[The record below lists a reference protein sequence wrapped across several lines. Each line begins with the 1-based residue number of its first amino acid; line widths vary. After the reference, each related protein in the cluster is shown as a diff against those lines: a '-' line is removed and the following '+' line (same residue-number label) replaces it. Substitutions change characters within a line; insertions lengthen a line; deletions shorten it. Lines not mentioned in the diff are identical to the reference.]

1 MAPEAIEQAFH
12 APGGFVATVDD
23 VQTRRLGRTAH
34 DSSIAIL
41 GGAAFAMDSPEEA
54 GALLHEALDAGV
66 NHLDIAPG
74 YGSAERAVGP
84 HLKAIRRRLFL
95 ACKTAETERDWAL
108 RRLDRSLERL
118 QVDELDLYQ
127 AHGVTSLEVLDQRDE
142 AFAVILEARDRG
154 LTKFV
159 GVTGHDLG
167 APRAHLE
174 AIRRYDLD
182 TVMFPVYPAVWA
194 DTGYRAD
201 VDALL
206 AECAERDVGVMAI
219 KAVAW
224 RPWGD
229 RTPDAISWYEP
240 HRTDDA
246 IERGVRFALSTPGV
260 HAFCTPSDPATAR
273 RAIWA
278 ASRYEPLTPEER
290 TGAVEEADRE
300 AIFPIAEKAVSP
312 WR

>member
-1 MAPEAIEQAFH
+1 
-12 APGGFVATVDD
+12 
-23 VQTRRLGRTAH
+23 
-34 DSSIAIL
+34 
-41 GGAAFAMDSPEEA
+41 
-54 GALLHEALDAGV
+54 
-66 NHLDIAPG
+66 
-74 YGSAERAVGP
+74 VGP
-84 HLKAIRRRLFL
+84 HLNTIRQHLFL

-127 AHGVTSLEVLDQRDE
+127 AHGVTSLEVLEQRAE
-142 AFAVILEARDRG
+142 AFEVILEARDRG

-194 DTGYRAD
+194 DNGYRAD

-206 AECAERDVGVMAI
+206 AECTERDVGVMAI

-246 IERGVRFALSTPGV
+246 IESGVRFALSTPGV

-290 TGAVEEADRE
+290 TGAVEEAHWE

>member
-1 MAPEAIEQAFH
+1 ME
-12 APGGFVATVDD
+12 
-23 VQTRRLGRTAH
+23 TRRLGRTGH
-34 DSSIAIL
+34 HSSLAIL
-41 GGAAFAMDSPEEA
+41 GGAAFAMDSPDEA
-54 GALLHEALDAGV
+54 GALLDEALEAGV

-84 HLKAIRRRLFL
+84 HMRAIRQRLFL

-127 AHGVTSLEVLDQRDE
+127 VHGVTSLEVLDQRNE
-142 AFAVILEARDRG
+142 AFQVILEARDRG
-154 LTKFV
+154 LTRFV

-167 APRAHLE
+167 APAAHLE

-182 TVMFPVYPAVWA
+182 TVMFPVYPAVLA
-194 DTGYRAD
+194 DDDYRAD

-224 RPWGD
+224 RAWGD
-229 RTPDAISWYEP
+229 RTPDALSWYEP
-240 HRTDDA
+240 HRSDEA
-246 IERGVRFALSTPGV
+246 IERGVRFALSTPGI

-273 RAIWA
+273 RAISA
-278 ASRYEPLTPEER
+278 ASRYEPLTSAEH
-290 TGAVEEADRE
+290 ADAIVDADRE
-300 AIFPIAEKAVSP
+300 TIFPLVEKAVSP

>member
-1 MAPEAIEQAFH
+1 
-12 APGGFVATVDD
+12 
-23 VQTRRLGRTAH
+23 VQTRRLGRTGH
-34 DSSIAIL
+34 HSSLAIL

-84 HLKAIRRRLFL
+84 HLKAIRQRLFL

-142 AFAVILEARDRG
+142 AFEVILEARDRG

-167 APRAHLE
+167 APAAHLE

-182 TVMFPVYPAVWA
+182 TVMFPVYPAVLA
-194 DTGYRAD
+194 DDDYRAD

-224 RPWGD
+224 RSWGD
-229 RTPDAISWYEP
+229 RTPDALSWYEP
-240 HRTDDA
+240 HRSDEA
-246 IERGVRFALSTPGV
+246 IERCVWFALSTPGI
-260 HAFCTPSDPATAR
+260 HAICTPSDPATAR
-273 RAIWA
+273 RVISA
-278 ASRYEPLTPEER
+278 ASRYEPLTSAEH
-290 TGAVEEADRE
+290 ADAIVDADRE
-300 AIFPIAEKAVSP
+300 TIFPLVEKAVSP

>member
-1 MAPEAIEQAFH
+1 M
-12 APGGFVATVDD
+12 
-23 VQTRRLGRTAH
+23 QTRRLGRTGH
-34 DSSIAIL
+34 HSSVAIL

-54 GALLHEALDAGV
+54 EALLLEALDVGV

-74 YGSAERAVGP
+74 YGLAERAVGP
-84 HLKAIRRRLFL
+84 HLQAIRQRLFL

-118 QVDELDLYQ
+118 QVDNLDLYQ

-142 AFAVILEARDRG
+142 AFQVILEARDGG
-154 LTKFV
+154 LTRFV

-167 APRAHLE
+167 APAAHLE

-182 TVMFPVYPAVWA
+182 TVMFPVYPAVLA
-194 DTGYRAD
+194 DDAYRSD

-219 KAVAW
+219 KSVAW

-229 RTPDAISWYEP
+229 RTPDARSWYEP
-240 HRTDDA
+240 HRTTA
-246 IERGVRFALSTPGV
+246 RIEQGVRFALSTPGV

-273 RAIWA
+273 LAISA
-278 ASRYEPLTPEER
+278 ASRFEPFTPEER
-290 TGAVEEADRE
+290 TDAIVNADLE
-300 AIFPIAEKAVSP
+300 TIFPLAENAVSP

>member
-1 MAPEAIEQAFH
+1 ME
-12 APGGFVATVDD
+12 
-23 VQTRRLGRTAH
+23 TRRLGRTGH
-34 DSSIAIL
+34 HSSLAIL
-41 GGAAFAMDSPEEA
+41 GGAAFAMDSPDEA
-54 GALLHEALDAGV
+54 GALLDEALEAGV

-84 HLKAIRRRLFL
+84 HMRAIRQRLFL

-127 AHGVTSLEVLDQRDE
+127 VHGVTSLEVLDQRNE
-142 AFAVILEARDRG
+142 AFQVILEARDRG
-154 LTKFV
+154 LTRFV

-167 APRAHLE
+167 APAAHLE

-182 TVMFPVYPAVWA
+182 TVMFPVYPAVLA
-194 DTGYRAD
+194 DDDYRAD

-224 RPWGD
+224 RAWGD
-229 RTPDAISWYEP
+229 RTPDALSWYEP
-240 HRTDDA
+240 HRSDEA
-246 IERGVRFALSTPGV
+246 IERGVRFALSTPGI

-273 RAIWA
+273 RAISS
-278 ASRYEPLTPEER
+278 ASRYEPLTSAEH
-290 TGAVEEADRE
+290 ADAIVDADRE
-300 AIFPIAEKAVSP
+300 TIFPLVEKAVSP

>member
-1 MAPEAIEQAFH
+1 M
-12 APGGFVATVDD
+12 
-23 VQTRRLGRTAH
+23 QTRRLGRTGH
-34 DSSIAIL
+34 HSSLAIL

-84 HLKAIRRRLFL
+84 HLKAIRQRLFL

-142 AFAVILEARDRG
+142 AFEVILEARDRG

-167 APRAHLE
+167 APAAHLE

-182 TVMFPVYPAVWA
+182 TVMFPVYPTVLA
-194 DTGYRAD
+194 DDDYRAD

-224 RPWGD
+224 RAWGD
-229 RTPDAISWYEP
+229 RTPDALSWYEP
-240 HRTDDA
+240 HRSDEA
-246 IERGVRFALSTPGV
+246 IERGVRFALSTPGI
-260 HAFCTPSDPATAR
+260 HAICTPSDPATAR
-273 RAIWA
+273 RAISA
-278 ASRYEPLTPEER
+278 ASRYEPLTSAEH
-290 TGAVEEADRE
+290 ADAIVDADRE
-300 AIFPIAEKAVSP
+300 TIFPLVEKAVSP

>member
-1 MAPEAIEQAFH
+1 ME
-12 APGGFVATVDD
+12 
-23 VQTRRLGRTAH
+23 TRRLGRTGH
-34 DSSIAIL
+34 HSSLAIL
-41 GGAAFAMDSPEEA
+41 GGAAFAMDSPDEA
-54 GALLHEALDAGV
+54 GALLDEALEAGV

-84 HLKAIRRRLFL
+84 HMRAIRQRLFL

-142 AFAVILEARDRG
+142 AFEVILEARDRG

-167 APRAHLE
+167 APAAHLE

-182 TVMFPVYPAVWA
+182 TVMFPVYPAVLA
-194 DTGYRAD
+194 DDDYRAD

-224 RPWGD
+224 RAWGD
-229 RTPDAISWYEP
+229 RTPDALSWYEP
-240 HRTDDA
+240 HRSDEA
-246 IERGVRFALSTPGV
+246 IERGVRFALSTPGI

-273 RAIWA
+273 RAISS
-278 ASRYEPLTPEER
+278 ASRYEPLTSAEH
-290 TGAVEEADRE
+290 ADAIVDADRE
-300 AIFPIAEKAVSP
+300 TIFPLVEKAVSP

>member
-1 MAPEAIEQAFH
+1 ME
-12 APGGFVATVDD
+12 
-23 VQTRRLGRTAH
+23 TRRLGRTGH
-34 DSSIAIL
+34 HSSLAIL
-41 GGAAFAMDSPEEA
+41 GGAAFAMDSPDEA
-54 GALLHEALDAGV
+54 GALLHEALEAGV

-84 HLKAIRRRLFL
+84 HMRAIRQRLFL

-127 AHGVTSLEVLDQRDE
+127 VHGVTSLEVLDQRNE
-142 AFAVILEARDRG
+142 AFQVILEARDRG
-154 LTKFV
+154 LTRFV

-167 APRAHLE
+167 APAAHLE

-182 TVMFPVYPAVWA
+182 TVMFPVYPAVLA
-194 DTGYRAD
+194 DDDYRAD

-206 AECAERDVGVMAI
+206 AECGERDVGVMAI

-224 RPWGD
+224 RAWGD
-229 RTPDAISWYEP
+229 RTPDALSWYEP
-240 HRTDDA
+240 HRSDEA
-246 IERGVRFALSTPGV
+246 IERGVRFALSTPGI

-273 RAIWA
+273 RAISA
-278 ASRYEPLTPEER
+278 ASRYEPLTSAEH
-290 TGAVEEADRE
+290 ADAILDADRE
-300 AIFPIAEKAVSP
+300 TIFPLVEKAVSP

>member
-1 MAPEAIEQAFH
+1 M
-12 APGGFVATVDD
+12 
-23 VQTRRLGRTAH
+23 QTRRLGRTGH
-34 DSSIAIL
+34 HSSLAIL

-84 HLKAIRRRLFL
+84 HLKAIRQRLFL

-142 AFAVILEARDRG
+142 AFEVILEARDRG

-167 APRAHLE
+167 APAAHLE

-182 TVMFPVYPAVWA
+182 TVMFPVYPAVLA
-194 DTGYRAD
+194 DDDYRAD

-224 RPWGD
+224 RAWGD
-229 RTPDAISWYEP
+229 RTPDALSWYEP
-240 HRTDDA
+240 HRSDEA
-246 IERGVRFALSTPGV
+246 IERCVRFALSTPGI
-260 HAFCTPSDPATAR
+260 HAICTPSDPATAR
-273 RAIWA
+273 RAISA
-278 ASRYEPLTPEER
+278 ASRYEPLTSAEH
-290 TGAVEEADRE
+290 ADAIVDADRE
-300 AIFPIAEKAVSP
+300 TIFPLVEKAVSP

>member
-1 MAPEAIEQAFH
+1 M
-12 APGGFVATVDD
+12 
-23 VQTRRLGRTAH
+23 QTRRLGRTGH
-34 DSSIAIL
+34 HSSLAIL
-41 GGAAFAMDSPEEA
+41 GGAAFAMDSPDEA
-54 GALLHEALDAGV
+54 GALLGEALEAGV

-84 HLKAIRRRLFL
+84 HMRAIRQRLFL

-127 AHGVTSLEVLDQRDE
+127 VHGVTSLEVLDQRNE
-142 AFAVILEARDRG
+142 AFQVILEARDRG
-154 LTKFV
+154 LTRFV

-167 APRAHLE
+167 APAAHLE

-182 TVMFPVYPAVWA
+182 TVMFPVYPAVLA
-194 DTGYRAD
+194 DDDYRAD

-206 AECAERDVGVMAI
+206 AECGERDVGVMAI

-224 RPWGD
+224 RAWGD
-229 RTPDAISWYEP
+229 RTPDALSWYEP
-240 HRTDDA
+240 HRSDEA
-246 IERGVRFALSTPGV
+246 IERGVRFALSTPGI

-273 RAIWA
+273 RAISA
-278 ASRYEPLTPEER
+278 ASRYEPLTSAEH
-290 TGAVEEADRE
+290 ADAIVDADRE
-300 AIFPIAEKAVSP
+300 TIFPLVEKAVSP

>member
-1 MAPEAIEQAFH
+1 MALEASEQAFH
-12 APGGFVATVDD
+12 APGGCVATVDD
-23 VQTRRLGRTAH
+23 VQTRRLGRTGH
-34 DSSIAIL
+34 HSSLAIL

-84 HLKAIRRRLFL
+84 HLKAIRQRLFL

-142 AFAVILEARDRG
+142 AFEVILEARDRG

-167 APRAHLE
+167 APAAHLE

-182 TVMFPVYPAVWA
+182 TVMFPVYPAVLA
-194 DTGYRAD
+194 DDDYRAD

-224 RPWGD
+224 RAWGD
-229 RTPDAISWYEP
+229 RTPDALSWYEP
-240 HRTDDA
+240 HRSDEA
-246 IERGVRFALSTPGV
+246 IERGVRFALSTPGI
-260 HAFCTPSDPATAR
+260 HAICTPSDPATAR
-273 RAIWA
+273 RAISA
-278 ASRYEPLTPEER
+278 ASRYEPLTSAEH
-290 TGAVEEADRE
+290 ADAIVDADRE
-300 AIFPIAEKAVSP
+300 TIFPLVEKAVSP

>member
-1 MAPEAIEQAFH
+1 ME
-12 APGGFVATVDD
+12 
-23 VQTRRLGRTAH
+23 TRRLGRTGH
-34 DSSIAIL
+34 HSSLAIL

-84 HLKAIRRRLFL
+84 HLKAIRQRLFL

-127 AHGVTSLEVLDQRDE
+127 VHGVTSLEVLDQRNE
-142 AFAVILEARDRG
+142 AFQVILEARDRG
-154 LTKFV
+154 LTRFV

-167 APRAHLE
+167 APAAHLE

-182 TVMFPVYPAVWA
+182 TVMFPVYPAVLA
-194 DTGYRAD
+194 DDDYRAD

-224 RPWGD
+224 RAWGD
-229 RTPDAISWYEP
+229 RTPDALSWYEP
-240 HRTDDA
+240 HRSDEA
-246 IERGVRFALSTPGV
+246 IERGVRFALSTPGI

-273 RAIWA
+273 RAISS
-278 ASRYEPLTPEER
+278 ASRYEPLTSAEH
-290 TGAVEEADRE
+290 ADAIVDADRE
-300 AIFPIAEKAVSP
+300 TIFPLVEKAVSP

>member
-1 MAPEAIEQAFH
+1 M
-12 APGGFVATVDD
+12 
-23 VQTRRLGRTAH
+23 QTRRLGRIDH
-34 DSSIAIL
+34 HSSIAIL
-41 GGAAFAMDSPEEA
+41 GGAVFFTDSPESAES
-54 GALLHEALDAGV
+54 GFHEALRRGV

-84 HLKAIRRRLFL
+84 HLKAIRQRLFL

-127 AHGVTSLEVLDQRDE
+127 VHGVTSLEVLDQRNE
-142 AFAVILEARDRG
+142 AFQVILEARDRG
-154 LTKFV
+154 LTRFV

-167 APRAHLE
+167 APAAHLE

-182 TVMFPVYPAVWA
+182 TVMFPVYPAVLA
-194 DTGYRAD
+194 DDDYRAD

-224 RPWGD
+224 RAWGD
-229 RTPDAISWYEP
+229 RTPDALSWYEP
-240 HRTDDA
+240 HRSDEA
-246 IERGVRFALSTPGV
+246 IERGVRFALSTPGIP
-260 HAFCTPSDPATAR
+260 AFCTPSDPATAR
-273 RAIWA
+273 RAISS
-278 ASRYEPLTPEER
+278 ASRYEPLTSAEH
-290 TGAVEEADRE
+290 ADAIVDADRE
-300 AIFPIAEKAVSP
+300 TIFPLVEKAVSP

>member
-1 MAPEAIEQAFH
+1 ME
-12 APGGFVATVDD
+12 
-23 VQTRRLGRTAH
+23 TRRLGRTGH
-34 DSSIAIL
+34 HSSLAIL
-41 GGAAFAMDSPEEA
+41 GGAAFAMDSPDEA
-54 GALLHEALDAGV
+54 GALLDEALEAGV

-84 HLKAIRRRLFL
+84 HMRAIRQRLFL

-127 AHGVTSLEVLDQRDE
+127 VHGVTSLEVLDQRNE
-142 AFAVILEARDRG
+142 AFQVTLEARDMG

-167 APRAHLE
+167 APAAHLE

-182 TVMFPVYPAVWA
+182 TVMFPVYPAVLA
-194 DTGYRAD
+194 DDDYRAD

-224 RPWGD
+224 RAWGD
-229 RTPDAISWYEP
+229 RTPDALSWYEP
-240 HRTDDA
+240 HRSDEA
-246 IERGVRFALSTPGV
+246 IERGVRFALSTPGI

-273 RAIWA
+273 RAISS
-278 ASRYEPLTPEER
+278 ASRYEPLTSAEH
-290 TGAVEEADRE
+290 ADAIVDADRE
-300 AIFPIAEKAVSP
+300 TIFPLVEKAVSP

>member
-1 MAPEAIEQAFH
+1 ME
-12 APGGFVATVDD
+12 
-23 VQTRRLGRTAH
+23 TRRLGRTGH
-34 DSSIAIL
+34 HSSLAIL
-41 GGAAFAMDSPEEA
+41 GGAAFAMDSPDEA
-54 GALLHEALDAGV
+54 GALLDEALEAGV

-84 HLKAIRRRLFL
+84 HMRAIRQRLFL

-127 AHGVTSLEVLDQRDE
+127 VHGVTSLEVLDQRNE
-142 AFAVILEARDRG
+142 AFQVILEARDRG
-154 LTKFV
+154 LTRFV

-167 APRAHLE
+167 APAAHLE

-182 TVMFPVYPAVWA
+182 TVMFPVYPAVLA
-194 DTGYRAD
+194 DDDYRAD

-229 RTPDAISWYEP
+229 RTPDALSWYEP
-240 HRTDDA
+240 HRSDEA
-246 IERGVRFALSTPGV
+246 IERGVRFALSTPGI

-273 RAIWA
+273 RAISS
-278 ASRYEPLTPEER
+278 ASRYEPLTSAEH
-290 TGAVEEADRE
+290 ADAIVDADRE
-300 AIFPIAEKAVSP
+300 TIFPLVEKAVSP

>member
-1 MAPEAIEQAFH
+1 
-12 APGGFVATVDD
+12 
-23 VQTRRLGRTAH
+23 
-34 DSSIAIL
+34 
-41 GGAAFAMDSPEEA
+41 MDSPDEA
-54 GALLHEALDAGV
+54 GALLDEALEAGV

-84 HLKAIRRRLFL
+84 HMRAIRQRLFL

-127 AHGVTSLEVLDQRDE
+127 VHGVTSLEVLDQRNE
-142 AFAVILEARDRG
+142 AFQVILEARDRG
-154 LTKFV
+154 LTRFV

-167 APRAHLE
+167 APAAHLE

-182 TVMFPVYPAVWA
+182 TVMFPVYPAVLA
-194 DTGYRAD
+194 DDDYRAD

-224 RPWGD
+224 RAWGD
-229 RTPDAISWYEP
+229 RTPDALSWYEP
-240 HRTDDA
+240 HRSDEA
-246 IERGVRFALSTPGV
+246 IERGVRFALSTPGI

-273 RAIWA
+273 RAISS
-278 ASRYEPLTPEER
+278 ASRYEPLTSAEH
-290 TGAVEEADRE
+290 ADAIVDADRE
-300 AIFPIAEKAVSP
+300 TIFPLVEKAVSP

>member
-1 MAPEAIEQAFH
+1 M
-12 APGGFVATVDD
+12 
-23 VQTRRLGRTAH
+23 QTRRLGRTGH
-34 DSSIAIL
+34 HSSLAIL

-66 NHLDIAPG
+66 NHLDVAPG
-74 YGSAERAVGP
+74 YESAERAVGP
-84 HLKAIRRRLFL
+84 HLKDIRQRLFL

-118 QVDELDLYQ
+118 QVDKLDLYQ

-142 AFAVILEARDRG
+142 AFEVILEARDRG

-167 APRAHLE
+167 APAAHLE

-182 TVMFPVYPAVWA
+182 TVMFPVYPAVLA
-194 DTGYRAD
+194 DDDYRAD

-224 RPWGD
+224 RAWGD
-229 RTPDAISWYEP
+229 RTPDALSWYEP
-240 HRTDDA
+240 HRSDEA
-246 IERGVRFALSTPGV
+246 IERGVRFALSTPGI
-260 HAFCTPSDPATAR
+260 HAICTPSDPATAR
-273 RAIWA
+273 RAISA
-278 ASRYEPLTPEER
+278 ASRYEPLTSAEH
-290 TGAVEEADRE
+290 ADAIVDADRE
-300 AIFPIAEKAVSP
+300 TIFPLVEKAVSP

>member
-1 MAPEAIEQAFH
+1 M
-12 APGGFVATVDD
+12 
-23 VQTRRLGRTAH
+23 QTRRLGRTGH
-34 DSSIAIL
+34 HSSLAIL
-41 GGAAFAMDSPEEA
+41 GGAAFAMDSPDEA
-54 GALLHEALDAGV
+54 GALLDEALEAGV

-84 HLKAIRRRLFL
+84 HMRAIRQRLFL

-142 AFAVILEARDRG
+142 AFEVILEARDRG

-167 APRAHLE
+167 APAAHLE

-182 TVMFPVYPAVWA
+182 TVMFPVYPAVLA
-194 DTGYRAD
+194 DDDYRAD

-224 RPWGD
+224 RAWGD
-229 RTPDAISWYEP
+229 RTPDALSWYEP
-240 HRTDDA
+240 HRSDEA
-246 IERGVRFALSTPGV
+246 IERGVRFALSTPGI
-260 HAFCTPSDPATAR
+260 HAICTPSDPATAR
-273 RAIWA
+273 RAISA
-278 ASRYEPLTPEER
+278 ASRYEPLTSAEH
-290 TGAVEEADRE
+290 ADAIVDADRE
-300 AIFPIAEKAVSP
+300 TIFPLVEKAVSP

>member
-1 MAPEAIEQAFH
+1 ME
-12 APGGFVATVDD
+12 
-23 VQTRRLGRTAH
+23 TRRLGRTGH
-34 DSSIAIL
+34 HSSLAIL
-41 GGAAFAMDSPEEA
+41 GGAAFAMDSPDEA
-54 GALLHEALDAGV
+54 GALLDEALEAGV

-84 HLKAIRRRLFL
+84 HMRAIRQRLFL

-118 QVDELDLYQ
+118 QVDKLDLYQ
-127 AHGVTSLEVLDQRDE
+127 VHGVTSLEVLDQRNE
-142 AFAVILEARDRG
+142 AFQVILEARDRG
-154 LTKFV
+154 LTRFV

-167 APRAHLE
+167 APAAHLE

-182 TVMFPVYPAVWA
+182 TVMFPVYPAVLA
-194 DTGYRAD
+194 DDDYRAD

-224 RPWGD
+224 RAWGD
-229 RTPDAISWYEP
+229 RTPDALSWYEP
-240 HRTDDA
+240 HRSDEA
-246 IERGVRFALSTPGV
+246 IERGVRFALSTPGI

-273 RAIWA
+273 RAISS
-278 ASRYEPLTPEER
+278 ASRYEPLTSAEH
-290 TGAVEEADRE
+290 ADAIVDADRE
-300 AIFPIAEKAVSP
+300 TIFPLVEKAVSP

>member
-1 MAPEAIEQAFH
+1 M
-12 APGGFVATVDD
+12 
-23 VQTRRLGRTAH
+23 QTRRLGRTGH
-34 DSSIAIL
+34 HSSVAIL

-54 GALLHEALDAGV
+54 EALLLEALDVGV

-74 YGSAERAVGP
+74 YGLAERAVGP
-84 HLKAIRRRLFL
+84 HLETIRQRLFL

-118 QVDELDLYQ
+118 QVDNLDLYQ

-142 AFAVILEARDRG
+142 AFQVILEARDRG
-154 LTKFV
+154 LTRFV

-167 APRAHLE
+167 APAAHLE

-182 TVMFPVYPAVWA
+182 TVMFPVYPAVLA
-194 DTGYRAD
+194 DDDYRAD

-224 RPWGD
+224 RAWGD
-229 RTPDAISWYEP
+229 RTPDALSWYEP
-240 HRTDDA
+240 HRSDEA
-246 IERGVRFALSTPGV
+246 IERGVRFALSTPGI
-260 HAFCTPSDPATAR
+260 HAICTPSDPATAR
-273 RAIWA
+273 RAISA
-278 ASRYEPLTPEER
+278 ASRYEPLTSAEH
-290 TGAVEEADRE
+290 ADAIVDADRE
-300 AIFPIAEKAVSP
+300 TIFPLVEKAVSP

>member
-1 MAPEAIEQAFH
+1 
-12 APGGFVATVDD
+12 
-23 VQTRRLGRTAH
+23 
-34 DSSIAIL
+34 
-41 GGAAFAMDSPEEA
+41 MDSPKEA
-54 GALLHEALDAGV
+54 EALLYEALDAGI

-74 YGSAERAVGP
+74 YGAAERAVGP
-84 HLKAIRRRLFL
+84 HMKAIRQRLFL

-142 AFAVILEARDRG
+142 AFQVILEARDRG
-154 LTKFV
+154 LTRFV

-167 APRAHLE
+167 APVAHLE

-182 TVMFPVYPAVWA
+182 TVMFPVFPSIWA
-194 DTGYRAD
+194 DPAYRAD

-206 AECAERDVGVMAI
+206 AECAERDVGVMVI

-278 ASRYEPLTPEER
+278 ANRYEPLTPEER
-290 TGAVEEADRE
+290 TSAVADGDAD
-300 AIFPIAEKAVSP
+300 AIFPVAEKAISA

>member
-1 MAPEAIEQAFH
+1 
-12 APGGFVATVDD
+12 
-23 VQTRRLGRTAH
+23 
-34 DSSIAIL
+34 
-41 GGAAFAMDSPEEA
+41 MDSPEEA

-84 HLKAIRRRLFL
+84 HLKAIRQRLFL

-142 AFAVILEARDRG
+142 AFEVILEARDRG

-167 APRAHLE
+167 APAAHLE

-182 TVMFPVYPAVWA
+182 TVMFPVYPAVLA
-194 DTGYRAD
+194 DDDYRAD

-224 RPWGD
+224 RAWGD
-229 RTPDAISWYEP
+229 RTPDALSWYEP
-240 HRTDDA
+240 HRSDEA
-246 IERGVRFALSTPGV
+246 IERCVRFALSTPGI
-260 HAFCTPSDPATAR
+260 HAICTPSDPATAR
-273 RAIWA
+273 RAISA
-278 ASRYEPLTPEER
+278 ASRYEPLTSAEH
-290 TGAVEEADRE
+290 ADAIVDADRE
-300 AIFPIAEKAVSP
+300 TIFPLVEKAVSP

>member
-1 MAPEAIEQAFH
+1 
-12 APGGFVATVDD
+12 
-23 VQTRRLGRTAH
+23 VQTRRLGRTGH
-34 DSSIAIL
+34 HSSLAIL

-54 GALLHEALDAGV
+54 GALLGEALEAGV

-84 HLKAIRRRLFL
+84 HMRAIRQRLFL

-127 AHGVTSLEVLDQRDE
+127 VHGVTSLKVLDQRNE
-142 AFAVILEARDRG
+142 AFQVILKARDRG
-154 LTKFV
+154 LTRFV

-167 APRAHLE
+167 APAAHLE

-182 TVMFPVYPAVWA
+182 TVMFPVYPAVLA
-194 DTGYRAD
+194 DDDYRAD

-224 RPWGD
+224 RAWGD
-229 RTPDAISWYEP
+229 RTPDALSWYEP
-240 HRTDDA
+240 HRSDEA
-246 IERGVRFALSTPGV
+246 IERGVRFALSTPGI
-260 HAFCTPSDPATAR
+260 HAICTPSDPATAR
-273 RAIWA
+273 RAISA
-278 ASRYEPLTPEER
+278 ASRYEPLTSAEH
-290 TGAVEEADRE
+290 ADAIVDADRE
-300 AIFPIAEKAVSP
+300 TIFPLVEKAVSP

>member
-1 MAPEAIEQAFH
+1 MALEASEQAFH
-12 APGGFVATVDD
+12 APGGCVATVDD
-23 VQTRRLGRTAH
+23 VETRRLGRTGH
-34 DSSIAIL
+34 HSSLAIL
-41 GGAAFAMDSPEEA
+41 GGAAFAMDSPDEA
-54 GALLHEALDAGV
+54 GALLGEALEAGV

-84 HLKAIRRRLFL
+84 HMRAIRQRLFL

-127 AHGVTSLEVLDQRDE
+127 VHGVTSLEVLDQRNE
-142 AFAVILEARDRG
+142 AFQVILEARDRG
-154 LTKFV
+154 LTRFV

-167 APRAHLE
+167 APAAHLE

-182 TVMFPVYPAVWA
+182 TVMFPVYPAVLA
-194 DTGYRAD
+194 DDDYRAD

-224 RPWGD
+224 RAWGD
-229 RTPDAISWYEP
+229 RTPDALSWYEP
-240 HRTDDA
+240 HRSDEA
-246 IERGVRFALSTPGV
+246 IERGVRFALSTPGI

-273 RAIWA
+273 RAISA
-278 ASRYEPLTPEER
+278 ASRYEPLTSAEH
-290 TGAVEEADRE
+290 ADAILDADRE
-300 AIFPIAEKAVSP
+300 TIFPLVEKAVSP

>member
-1 MAPEAIEQAFH
+1 ME
-12 APGGFVATVDD
+12 
-23 VQTRRLGRTAH
+23 TRRLGRTGH
-34 DSSIAIL
+34 HSSLAIL
-41 GGAAFAMDSPEEA
+41 GGAAFAMDSPDEA
-54 GALLHEALDAGV
+54 GALLDEALEAGV

-84 HLKAIRRRLFL
+84 HMRAIRQRLFL

-142 AFAVILEARDRG
+142 AFQVILEARDRG

-167 APRAHLE
+167 APAAHLE

-182 TVMFPVYPAVWA
+182 TVMFPVYPAVLA
-194 DTGYRAD
+194 DDDYRAD

-224 RPWGD
+224 RAWGD
-229 RTPDAISWYEP
+229 RTPDALSWYEP
-240 HRTDDA
+240 HRSDEA
-246 IERGVRFALSTPGV
+246 IERGVRFALSTPGI

-273 RAIWA
+273 RAISS
-278 ASRYEPLTPEER
+278 ASRYEPLTSAEH
-290 TGAVEEADRE
+290 ADAIVDADRE
-300 AIFPIAEKAVSP
+300 TIFPLVEKAVSP

>member
-1 MAPEAIEQAFH
+1 ME
-12 APGGFVATVDD
+12 
-23 VQTRRLGRTAH
+23 TRRLGRTGH
-34 DSSIAIL
+34 HSSLAIL
-41 GGAAFAMDSPEEA
+41 GGAAFAMDSPDEA
-54 GALLHEALDAGV
+54 GALLDEALEAGV

-84 HLKAIRRRLFL
+84 HMRAIRQRLFL

-142 AFAVILEARDRG
+142 AFEVILEARDRG
-154 LTKFV
+154 LTRFV

-167 APRAHLE
+167 APAAHLE

-182 TVMFPVYPAVWA
+182 TVMFPVYPAVLA
-194 DTGYRAD
+194 DDDYRAD

-224 RPWGD
+224 RAWGD
-229 RTPDAISWYEP
+229 RTPDALSWYEP
-240 HRTDDA
+240 HRSDEA
-246 IERGVRFALSTPGV
+246 IERGVRFALSTPGI

-273 RAIWA
+273 RAISS
-278 ASRYEPLTPEER
+278 ASRYEPLTSAEH
-290 TGAVEEADRE
+290 ADAIVDADRE
-300 AIFPIAEKAVSP
+300 TIFPLVEKAVSP

>member
-1 MAPEAIEQAFH
+1 ME
-12 APGGFVATVDD
+12 
-23 VQTRRLGRTAH
+23 TRRLGRTGH
-34 DSSIAIL
+34 HSSLAIL
-41 GGAAFAMDSPEEA
+41 GGAAFAMDSPDEA
-54 GALLHEALDAGV
+54 GALLDEALEAGV

-84 HLKAIRRRLFL
+84 HMRAIRQRLFL

-127 AHGVTSLEVLDQRDE
+127 VHGVTSLEVLDQRNE
-142 AFAVILEARDRG
+142 AFQVTLEARDMG

-167 APRAHLE
+167 APAAHLE

-182 TVMFPVYPAVWA
+182 TVMFPVYPAVLA
-194 DTGYRAD
+194 DDDYRAD

-224 RPWGD
+224 RAWGD
-229 RTPDAISWYEP
+229 RTPDALSWYEP
-240 HRTDDA
+240 HRSDEA
-246 IERGVRFALSTPGV
+246 IERGVRFALSTPGI

-273 RAIWA
+273 RAISA
-278 ASRYEPLTPEER
+278 ASRYEPLTSAEH
-290 TGAVEEADRE
+290 ADAIVDADRE
-300 AIFPIAEKAVSP
+300 TIFPLVEKAVSP

>member
-1 MAPEAIEQAFH
+1 VE
-12 APGGFVATVDD
+12 
-23 VQTRRLGRTAH
+23 TRRLGRTGH
-34 DSSIAIL
+34 HSSLAIL
-41 GGAAFAMDSPEEA
+41 GGAAFAMDSPDEA
-54 GALLHEALDAGV
+54 GALLDEALEAGV

-84 HLKAIRRRLFL
+84 HMRAIRQRLFL

-127 AHGVTSLEVLDQRDE
+127 VHGVTSLEVLDQRNE
-142 AFAVILEARDRG
+142 AFQVILEARDRG
-154 LTKFV
+154 LTRFV

-167 APRAHLE
+167 APAAHLE

-182 TVMFPVYPAVWA
+182 TVMFPVYPAVLA
-194 DTGYRAD
+194 DDDYRAD

-224 RPWGD
+224 RAWGD
-229 RTPDAISWYEP
+229 RTPDALSWYEP
-240 HRTDDA
+240 HRSDEA
-246 IERGVRFALSTPGV
+246 IERGVRFALSTPGI

-273 RAIWA
+273 RAISS
-278 ASRYEPLTPEER
+278 ASRYEPLTSAEH
-290 TGAVEEADRE
+290 ADAIVDADRE
-300 AIFPIAEKAVSP
+300 TIFPLVEKAVSP